1 MEPSP
6 TKLTESPNVES
17 SYSSGSSCHEGES
30 ETGDEEGR
38 LEEKEESENPST
50 ANDYKPTNGSKSFVF
65 GSAAKSL
72 VSFSAVAN
80 DVKQVNFAEV
90 VGKDVKK
97 DEFSKFEQVIVT
109 TGEEGEVCKF
119 SSKIRLFEFDP
130 ADKSW
135 KDRGPANLKVNEMDS
150 KSRLIIRSEY
160 VLKLLVNVWTSA
172 IIDVSLIQKR
182 GVQIIFKD
190 AEKVVNLLL
199 RMSTNDD
206 SEKLIPI
213 LKNSP
218 NGNNKC

>member
-1 MEPSP
+1 MEIKKSD
-6 TKLTESPNVES
+6 
-17 SYSSGSSCHEGES
+17 HEVI
-30 ETGDEEGR
+30 T
-38 LEEKEESENPST
+38 
-50 ANDYKPTNGSKSFVF
+50 NDFKPKNEPKPFVF

-80 DVKQVNFAEV
+80 DTKPVNFAEV

-97 DEFSKFEQVIVT
+97 DEFSKFQQVVVT

-119 SSKIRLFEFDP
+119 SSKIRFFEFDP

-135 KDRGPANLKVNEMDS
+135 KDRGPANLKINEIDS

-172 IIDVSLIQKR
+172 IIDVSLIQNR

-199 RMSTNDD
+199 RTSTSDE
-206 SEKLIPI
+206 SEKLIAI
-213 LKNSP
+213 LKNSL